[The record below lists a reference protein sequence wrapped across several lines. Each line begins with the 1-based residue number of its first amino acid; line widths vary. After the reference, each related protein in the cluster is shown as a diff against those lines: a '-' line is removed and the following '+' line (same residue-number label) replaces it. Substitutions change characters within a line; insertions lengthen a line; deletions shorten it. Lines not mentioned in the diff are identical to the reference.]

1 MAITYQPWDNFFSD
15 LETGDIILMQ
25 GLFQSSIFTER
36 ITNCNWSH
44 SAIIINAN
52 DIGLNGIKDGPIL
65 LWESNIKDAQKK
77 NPKHFS
83 VTDVILNIEKDG
95 PMLDRLKE
103 RITNNE
109 VLKYD
114 KGVAKRKLNFSRN
127 QKMFDVFKE
136 MIPKIHNY
144 TFPEIPVEE
153 MLNFVEGRLADIPV
167 ADDTFFCSQLVAH
180 TYKAWGLL
188 NNTHVD
194 NWYAP
199 ASFAK
204 GSWEV
209 ELEAGATLGPEIRLD
224 LSTVPAYPGY

>member
-1 MAITYQPWDNFFSD
+1 MATIYQPWEEFFSD

-25 GLFQSSIFTER
+25 GLFESSIFTEK

-44 SAIIINAN
+44 SAIVVNAN
-52 DIGLNGIKDGPIL
+52 DIQLNGIKGGPIL
-65 LWESNIKDAQKK
+65 LWESNIKDAQKG
-77 NPKHFS
+77 NPNNFS
-83 VTDVILNIEKDG
+83 VTDVMLNVEKDG
-95 PMLDRLKE
+95 PMLDRLKQ

-114 KGVAKRKLNFSRN
+114 QDVAKRKLNFSRS
-127 QKMFDVFKE
+127 QAMFDALKTVISE
-136 MIPKIHNY
+136 VHHD
-144 TFPEIPVEE
+144 TFPAIPVEE

-167 ADDTFFCSQLVAH
+167 TDNTYFCSQLVAH

-188 NNTHVD
+188 NNDHVD

-199 ASFAK
+199 ASFAE

-209 ELEAGATLGPEIRLD
+209 KLEAGATLGSEIRLD